1 MYNILQL
8 REKDQDELRAI
19 ATNMGIKDAKSLNR
33 DKLVYAILDEQAISA
48 SSSRQ
53 ITANLRKPKG
63 TMIPE
68 EEEGQKRISRF
79 KIHQTSHS

>member
-48 SSSRQ
+48 SSSP
-53 ITANLRKPKG
+53 ANNSESKE
-63 TMIPE
+63 T
-68 EEEGQKRISRF
+68 KRDEIGRA
-79 KIHQTSHS
+79 HV